1 MDLGLKGK
9 KALVTGGSKGIGRAT
24 AELLASEGAD
34 VAICAR
40 NADEVSAAVEAL
52 KSKGVNAIG
61 SAVDVGDGDAY
72 KKWIESA
79 IGELGGLDILVPN
92 VSAGGGANIGSE
104 DGWKANFEVDIMGT
118 ARAVNA
124 SLESLT
130 ASKGS
135 IVIISTTTALEE
147 GPGSGPYGVVKAA
160 LINYANHVSQA
171 NGRNGVRCNVV
182 SPGPIYIEGGA
193 WNFIKDNMEDFYN
206 ATEKA
211 IPLGYGAAEDVANAV
226 VFLASPAGG
235 HITGTNLVVDGGF
248 TKRVQL

>member
-1 MDLGLKGK
+1 
-9 KALVTGGSKGIGRAT
+9 
-24 AELLASEGAD
+24 
-34 VAICAR
+34 
-40 NADEVSAAVEAL
+40 
-52 KSKGVNAIG
+52 
-61 SAVDVGDGDAY
+61 
-72 KKWIESA
+72 
-79 IGELGGLDILVPN
+79 
-92 VSAGGGANIGSE
+92 
-104 DGWKANFEVDIMGT
+104 MGT